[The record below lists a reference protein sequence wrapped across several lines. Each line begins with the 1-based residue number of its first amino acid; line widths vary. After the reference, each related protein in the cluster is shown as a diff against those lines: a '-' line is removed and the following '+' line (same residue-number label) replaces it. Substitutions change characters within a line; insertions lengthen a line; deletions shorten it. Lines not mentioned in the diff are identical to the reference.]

1 MEKEQVRKLL
11 TILRTNYPQTFKG
24 WDNEQQQLYMG
35 IWCNGLKNDD
45 YGLALKAIESFIYG
59 DSREFAPNI
68 GQVKDK
74 MFELQPVKQIDAG
87 LAWDKVVKAARCDRR
102 MAKEE
107 FDKLPTVI
115 KQAVGTENF
124 LVEVAWSDNE
134 SVKFHRKEFEA
145 KLQEV
150 LLKEKADVISGALS
164 IDTMAKNNYLE
175 ERGVKNE
182 RNLLQEHTSK

>member
-35 IWCNGLKNDD
+35 IWYNGLKNDD

-59 DSREFAPNI
+59 DPREFAPNI

-74 MFELQPVKQIDAG
+74 MFELQPVKQIDVG

-102 MAKEE
+102 KAKEE

-124 LVEVAWSDNE
+124 LVEVAWADNE
-134 SVKFHRKEFEA
+134 SVKFHRKEFESR
-145 KLQEV
+145 LQEV

-164 IDTMAKNNYLE
+164 IDTMAKNNQLE

>member
-35 IWCNGLKNDD
+35 IWYNGLKNDD

-59 DSREFAPNI
+59 DPREFAPNI

-74 MFELQPVKQIDAG
+74 MFELQPVKQIDVG
-87 LAWDKVVKAARCDRR
+87 LAWDKVIKAARCDRQK
-102 MAKEE
+102 AKEE
-107 FDKLPTVI
+107 FDKLPPVI

-124 LVEVAWSDNE
+124 LVEVAWADNE
-134 SVKFHRKEFEA
+134 SVKFHRKEFESR
-145 KLQEV
+145 LQEV

>member
-35 IWCNGLKNDD
+35 IWYNGLKNDD

-59 DSREFAPNI
+59 DPREFAPNI

-87 LAWDKVVKAARCDRR
+87 LAWDKVIKAARCDRQR
-102 MAKEE
+102 AKEE

-124 LVEVAWSDNE
+124 LIEVAWADNE
-134 SVKFHRKEFEA
+134 SVKFHRKEFESR
-145 KLQEV
+145 LQEV

-182 RNLLQEHTSK
+182 RNLLQEHTSE

>member
-35 IWCNGLKNDD
+35 IWYNGLKNDD

-59 DSREFAPNI
+59 DPREFAPNI

-74 MFELQPVKQIDAG
+74 MFELQPVKQIDVG
-87 LAWDKVVKAARCDRR
+87 LAWDKVVKAARCDGRK
-102 MAKEE
+102 AKEE

-124 LVEVAWSDNE
+124 LVEVAWADNE
-134 SVKFHRKEFEA
+134 SVKFHRKEFESR
-145 KLQEV
+145 LQEV

-164 IDTMAKNNYLE
+164 IDTMAKNNQLE

>member
-35 IWCNGLKNDD
+35 IWYNGLKNDD

-59 DSREFAPNI
+59 DPREFAPNI

-74 MFELQPVKQIDAG
+74 MFELQPVKQIDVG
-87 LAWDKVVKAARCDRR
+87 LSWKEVMKAARCDRR
-102 MAKEE
+102 KAKEE

-124 LVEVAWSDNE
+124 LVEVAWADNE
-134 SVKFHRKEFEA
+134 SVKFHRKEFESR
-145 KLQEV
+145 LQEV

-164 IDTMAKNNYLE
+164 IDTMAKNNQLE

>member
-35 IWCNGLKNDD
+35 IWYNGLKNDD

-59 DSREFAPNI
+59 DPREFAPNI

-74 MFELQPVKQIDAG
+74 MFELQSVKQIDVG
-87 LAWDKVVKAARCDRR
+87 LAWDKVIKAARCDRQK
-102 MAKEE
+102 AKEE

-124 LVEVAWSDNE
+124 LVEVAWADNE
-134 SVKFHRKEFEA
+134 SVKFHRKEFESR
-145 KLQEV
+145 LQEV